1 MKYTVSDFCDKI
13 PLFQFNWII
22 LTECSKDE
30 DCKEYYPDH
39 PLCDIKDGRCVKYP
53 NNLQAPKIFD
63 TLDVCK
69 KLYGNIFVY
78 DRGAMTCRIPKCQ
91 KGNDYCPKPSKCWR
105 GTFISLG
112 TYIYQ

>member
-1 MKYTVSDFCDKI
+1 M

-22 LTECSKDE
+22 LTECSKNQ

-39 PLCDIKDGRCVKYP
+39 PLCDTKDGRCVKYP
-53 NNLQAPKIFD
+53 DNIQAPKIFD
-63 TLDVCK
+63 THDVCK

-78 DRGAMTCRIPKCQ
+78 DREAMTCRIPKCQ

-105 GTFISLG
+105 GTFNKL
-112 TYIYQ
+112 